1 MPPLLLTGSP
11 TRAARAPLMQQ
22 ASSCSHVA
30 PTRSSAPAS
39 GVQTRLAL
47 RPSGARCSELLKEL
61 PSSGHASGHANA
73 RSSSE
78 RARIPRDQSVTGRR
92 AGGTEDVESV
102 AGGDRDQPRNVRG
115 LCKRRWQDALGRRLA
130 DLVQEALELER
141 REPD

>member
-1 MPPLLLTGSP
+1 MNKGPGPLFTPSQRSCASSAS
-11 TRAARAPLMQQ
+11 TRAAKLPQRQS
-22 ASSCSHVA
+22 ASDWRGR
-30 PTRSSAPAS
+30 T
-39 GVQTRLAL
+39 
-47 RPSGARCSELLKEL
+47 ELLNRNARYGAAGSPL
-61 PSSGHASGHANA
+61 ASGHANA